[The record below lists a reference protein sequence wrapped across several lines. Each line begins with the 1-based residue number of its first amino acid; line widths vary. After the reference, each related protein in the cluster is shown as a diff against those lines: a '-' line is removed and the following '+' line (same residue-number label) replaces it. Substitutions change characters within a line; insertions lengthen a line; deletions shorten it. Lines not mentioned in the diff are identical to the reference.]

1 METNF
6 KRILNHFATK
16 AWLTTLALS
25 MFCASIVYIA
35 FFVERYEHFHLFSAF
50 SISFLAYTFICYTSS
65 TSQLK
70 LYLRIAIIIRLILV
84 FSMPSLSDD
93 IYRFIWDGRT
103 MLNGIHPFSMT
114 PEQVMASGQTFHG
127 LDTQLYNKLNS
138 PHYFSIYPTVNQFV
152 FYTSSW
158 LASDNIYLNTILIK
172 LFLFTCE
179 LLSLWAGIKLLKY
192 KNLPTKRILWYVLN
206 PLIILEICGNA
217 HFEGA
222 MIAFLALGLLFT
234 FRQKNL
240 YSALGFT
247 LSVASK
253 MLTAMFLPL
262 FALHYL
268 KKKKWKWIAFIIIFM
283 ILISIPLMLNFNIIN
298 SFDLYFRKFEYNAS
312 FYYLFRWIGFQ
323 FIGYNL
329 IHYIGPI
336 MAGISISIIL
346 VISILKNKQSQWFQS
361 MFWIFVV
368 YLLMSTT
375 VHPWY
380 LSMLLFLGIFNN
392 YRFPY
397 LWSFL
402 IFFSYTNYQ
411 YQAFHENLFVVC
423 IEYIAVLIAIFLE
436 IKKPQL
442 HHQ

>member
-6 KRILNHFATK
+6 KRILNDFTTK
-16 AWLTTLALS
+16 AWLATVALS
-25 MFCASIVYIA
+25 LFCVSIVYIA
-35 FFVERYEHFHLFSAF
+35 FFVERYEHFQLFSAF
-50 SISFLAYTFICYTSS
+50 TISFLAYILICSTSS
-65 TSQLK
+65 ISQLK
-70 LYLRIAIIIRLILV
+70 LYLGIGIIIRFILI

-93 IYRFIWDGRT
+93 IYRFIWDGRA
-103 MLNGIHPFSMT
+103 MLNGIHPFSLT
-114 PEQVMASGQTFHG
+114 PEQIITSGQTFHG

-138 PHYFSIYPTVNQFV
+138 PHYFSIYPIVNQFV

-172 LFLFTCE
+172 LFLFACE
-179 LLSLWAGIKLLKY
+179 MLSLWAGIRLLKY
-192 KNLPTKRILWYVLN
+192 KQLPTTRILWYALN

-222 MIAFLALGLLFT
+222 MIAFLALSLYFI
-234 FRQKNL
+234 FRQNTM
-240 YSALGFT
+240 YSAMSFA

-253 MLTAMFLPL
+253 MLTAMFLPMIS
-262 FALHYL
+262 LHYI
-268 KKKKWKWIAFIIIFM
+268 KKKKWKWIAFTIIF
-283 ILISIPLMLNFNIIN
+283 LLLTSIPILLNFNILN
-298 SFDLYFRKFEYNAS
+298 SLDLYFRKFEFNAS

-323 FIGYNL
+323 IIGYNL

-336 MAGISISIIL
+336 MASLSIGIIL

-361 MFWIFVV
+361 MFWIFIV

-423 IEYIAVLIAIFLE
+423 LEYIAVLIAIFLE
-436 IKKPQL
+436 I
-442 HHQ
+442 